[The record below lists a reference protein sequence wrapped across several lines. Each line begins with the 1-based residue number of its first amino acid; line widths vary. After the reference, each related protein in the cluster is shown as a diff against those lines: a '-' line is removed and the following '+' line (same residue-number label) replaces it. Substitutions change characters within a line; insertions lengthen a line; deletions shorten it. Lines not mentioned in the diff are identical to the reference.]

1 MEWPPPAEI
10 HSMGNT
16 VVSITFNTVVSITF
30 SSERLVGSRESPV
43 TGAVWTA
50 IERGEYV
57 SFQGNTLELMV
68 TNTL

>member
-1 MEWPPPAEI
+1 
-10 HSMGNT
+10 MG
-16 VVSITFNTVVSITF
+16 NTVVSITF

>member
-10 HSMGNT
+10 HSMG
-16 VVSITFNTVVSITF
+16 NTVVSITF

-43 TGAVWTA
+43 TGAAWTA